1 MNTSTKIF
9 PLLSIIL
16 ITIFA
21 SCSKR
26 DNQEQISIVGE
37 WTTSERRITSG
48 DDFLDQSIN
57 NLFIL
62 DSKDYIVTRTFTQ
75 TEYNTGSLETI
86 ATNRKTGTEDRKR
99 DATYKIINDSLYID
113 DKKFEQTTSSF
124 TLSDRIMTTYTKVGK
139 KELDHII
146 EEIGGDPN
154 LIPNNIEA
162 VLKMKEIR

>member
-9 PLLSIIL
+9 PLLSILL

-75 TEYNTGSLETI
+75 TEYNTGSLEAI
-86 ATNRKTGTEDRKR
+86 
-99 DATYKIINDSLYID
+99 ATYKIINDSLHID